1 MYKHNF
7 HNEINR
13 QQYRYNIEKRDM
25 VLSTDPDVKAI
36 NIRPLNNIFF
46 SFDLLNQA
54 KKIFLI

>member
-1 MYKHNF
+1 MMKSIDN
-7 HNEINR
+7 NIN
-13 QQYRYNIEKRDM
+13 IMLEKWDL
-25 VLSTDPDVKAI
+25 VSSTDPDAITI